1 MILCTSRL
9 RLDPLSREAAP
20 LIYPLMTDPEV
31 MAHWDVSE
39 IDDPEVV
46 AKIVDQQVADTEADR
61 ARYWMMHTL
70 ADTVFVG
77 VCDLT
82 DINHA
87 QHTADVG
94 FMLKREA
101 WGQGFALEAMQAV
114 LTHAAVDGFRRLFAR
129 THVGNRRSEAMLENL
144 GFEQGDYMR
153 GYLDRDGERRD
164 VRLWS
169 ITL

>member
-46 AKIVDQQVADTEADR
+46 ARIVDQQVADTEAGR

-70 ADTVFVG
+70 ADTTFVG

-101 WGQGFALEAMQAV
+101 WGQGFALEAMHAV
-114 LTHAAVDGFRRLFAR
+114 LAHAATEGFRRLFAR
-129 THVGNRRSEAMLENL
+129 THVGNRRSEAMLEDL
-144 GFEQGDYMR
+144 GFELGDYMR

-169 ITL
+169 LVL